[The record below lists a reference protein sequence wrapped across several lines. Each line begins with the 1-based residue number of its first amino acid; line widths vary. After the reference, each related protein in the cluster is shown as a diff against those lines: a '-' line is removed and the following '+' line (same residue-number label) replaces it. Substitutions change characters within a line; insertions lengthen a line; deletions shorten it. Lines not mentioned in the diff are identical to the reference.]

1 MNRLELRELCRLEID
16 RRIDRMHEL
25 CLNGKSKEATALYLE
40 IQEWVVQNEELEV
53 VSLEYISDIL

>member
-1 MNRLELRELCRLEID
+1 MNQLELKDLCKNEVD

-25 CLNGKSKEATALYLE
+25 CLNGNSKDATALYLE
-40 IQEWVVQNEELEV
+40 IREWVVDKQLEV

>member
-1 MNRLELRELCRLEID
+1 MNQLELRDLCKNEVD

-25 CLNGKSKEATALYLE
+25 CLNGNSKDATALYLE
-40 IQEWVVQNEELEV
+40 IREWVVDQQLEV

>member
-1 MNRLELRELCRLEID
+1 MNQLELKDLCKNEVD

-25 CLNGKSKEATALYLE
+25 CLNGNSKDATALYLE
-40 IQEWVVQNEELEV
+40 IREWVVDQQLEV

>member
-1 MNRLELRELCRLEID
+1 MNQLELKNLCKNEVD

-25 CLNGKSKEATALYLE
+25 CLNGNSKDATALYLE
-40 IQEWVVQNEELEV
+40 IREWVVDKQLEV

>member
-1 MNRLELRELCRLEID
+1 
-16 RRIDRMHEL
+16 
-25 CLNGKSKEATALYLE
+25 LNGKSKEATALYLE

>member
-1 MNRLELRELCRLEID
+1 MNRLELKNLCKNEVD

-25 CLNGKSKEATALYLE
+25 CLNGNSKDATALYLE
-40 IQEWVVQNEELEV
+40 IREWVVDKQLEV